1 MPALQSVEQA
11 IEKLLASVEPVPEC
25 ETTAIDKA
33 LARVSAQSYQST
45 INIPPE
51 DNSAM
56 DGFALHTDTLKL
68 TTTLPISVRIV
79 AGQSRITL
87 KQGTA
92 ARIFTGAPIPVGA
105 NAVVVQEQCEFS
117 DSSGDSNTV
126 KISQIPLPGENIRA
140 EGQDLKI
147 GDCIV
152 KQGTLLEPQH
162 IGLLAAAGIAQITTR
177 RPIRAGVIS
186 SGDELVEPG
195 STIES
200 GQIYNS
206 NAPMLEALIRK
217 AGCEVVC
224 VKHIPDDETAT
235 EAAFTELA
243 SRCDLIVSSGG
254 VSAGDEDHV
263 KHAIA
268 KLGEIDFHKVALKPG
283 KPLMKGK
290 IGTAHVLGL
299 PGNPTSS
306 FVTFLLF
313 ALPLLRALQG
323 APTKLPQPYFEPI
336 AFAIDKPRKRREYL
350 RVRRSADGLVAHPN
364 QSSGV
369 LSSVVWGE
377 GLALI
382 ERDLLLQKNDLV
394 PYYPYPVFFNSLPF
408 K

>member
-25 ETTAIDKA
+25 ETTTIDKA
-33 LARVSAQSYQST
+33 LARIAAQPYQSP

-68 TTTLPISVRIV
+68 TTTLPISARVA
-79 AGQSRITL
+79 AGQSRTTL
-87 KQGTA
+87 KPGTA

-105 NAVVVQEQCEFS
+105 DTVVMQEQCNFS
-117 DSSGDSNTV
+117 DGLGETNTV
-126 KISQIPLPGENIRA
+126 KICKIPAPSENIRA
-140 EGQDLKI
+140 AGQDLKV

-152 KQGTLLEPQH
+152 HQGTVLEPQH
-162 IGLLAAAGIAQITTR
+162 IGLLAAAGIAQIATR
-177 RPIRAGVIS
+177 RPLRAGVIS
-186 SGDELVEPG
+186 SGDELIKPG
-195 STIES
+195 ETIES

-217 AGCEVVC
+217 AGCEVIGVQ
-224 VKHIPDDETAT
+224 HIPDDYRATETA
-235 EAAFTELA
+235 FIELA
-243 SRCDLIVSSGG
+243 QCCDLIISSGG

-263 KHAIA
+263 KHVIA
-268 KLGEIDFHKVALKPG
+268 KLGEVDFHKVALKPG

-323 APTKLPQPYFEPI
+323 APAKLPQPYFEPI

-350 RVRRSADGLVAHPN
+350 RVKRSPNGLVAHPN

-369 LSSVVWGE
+369 LSSVVWGD

-394 PYYPYPVFFNSLPF
+394 PYYPYPVFFDIAV
-408 K
+408 